1 MPSMKAMIDFD
12 AAPIF
17 GIPVADGSGVR
28 EGMLIEGPQGWGEF
42 SPRPGCDDAENIRW
56 LTAAVEGGTVGWPDP
71 RRGRIPIAVVVA
83 AVDAASARRTVG
95 ASGCLTAEVTVGASG
110 SLSDDVERVVAVR
123 DELGPR
129 GRIRLNANGMWS
141 VEDAVRAIAI
151 LAEAA
156 AGVEFVGDPCR
167 TTAELAAV
175 RSRVDVPIAAEASC
189 AEAVDVVILRS
200 GPLGGVR
207 RALRVAERL
216 ELPCVVSSSGET
228 SIGLAAGLALAG
240 ALPELPYACAL
251 GTVTL
256 LDGDLV
262 APGRSLRPVDGNLP
276 VAPTPA
282 APVPELV
289 RRFAVTDAERVDAW
303 RRRLRSA
310 QATA

>member
-1 MPSMKAMIDFD
+1 
-12 AAPIF
+12 
-17 GIPVADGSGVR
+17 
-28 EGMLIEGPQGWGEF
+28 
-42 SPRPGCDDAENIRW
+42 
-56 LTAAVEGGTVGWPDP
+56 
-71 RRGRIPIAVVVA
+71 
-83 AVDAASARRTVG
+83 
-95 ASGCLTAEVTVGASG
+95 
-110 SLSDDVERVVAVR
+110 
-123 DELGPR
+123 
-129 GRIRLNANGMWS
+129 
-141 VEDAVRAIAI
+141 VRAIGI
-151 LAEAA
+151 LGEAA
-156 AGVEFVGDPCR
+156 AGVEFVADPCR

-175 RSRVDVPIAAEASC
+175 RGRVDVPIAARASC
-189 AEAVDVVILRS
+189 AEAVDVVVLRS

-262 APGRSLRPVDGNLP
+262 APGRSLRPVDGHLP

-310 QATA
+310 RSGA